1 MRLIDVNDAIKKL
14 RNAGVKMHTINGV
27 KAVDLDVVISFL
39 QSQPVVRAVPID
51 GNFGVMQTCAIR
63 YACGRRTYM
72 PSLVI
77 DYITPLIP
85 HLDDSTLA
93 IIDKDL
99 AEAAHTGGYGDPQI
113 DEPGWKEF
121 HALIRQEL
129 TRRGCELYK
138 SWRGDC

>member
-1 MRLIDVNDAIKKL
+1 MMLIDVTDAIKKL

-39 QSQPVVRAVPID
+39 QNQPVVRAVPID

-85 HLDDSTLA
+85 HLPYS
-93 IIDKDL
+93 
-99 AEAAHTGGYGDPQI
+99 
-113 DEPGWKEF
+113 GW
-121 HALIRQEL
+121 
-129 TRRGCELYK
+129 RRAYNAFRADRRLSC
-138 SWRGDC
+138 WRSYYPRHIFCRRYYQTVSATNACLLQ